1 MFCIDHSRGI
11 IKTTEYFNLQPGRS
25 LHFIMYYAVQNIFL
39 FQYPNT
45 PAFTVKVTSR
55 CDLMTS
61 LEKQLSQSCDSS
73 YMEIANQGSANNA
86 RDVVTFDLKN
96 YNQLQQNDYYLTQ
109 VNVNFTHMPNVFG
122 GEKEDEGEE
131 TESNYLFVIGIQN
144 EQGMSFF
151 V

>member
-1 MFCIDHSRGI
+1 
-11 IKTTEYFNLQPGRS
+11 
-25 LHFIMYYAVQNIFL
+25 
-39 FQYPNT
+39 
-45 PAFTVKVTSR
+45 
-55 CDLMTS
+55 
-61 LEKQLSQSCDSS
+61 
-73 YMEIANQGSANNA
+73 MEIANQGSANNA

-109 VNVNFTHMPNVFG
+109 VNVNFAHMPNVFG

-144 EQGMSFF
+144 KQGMSFF